1 MSGARR
7 ALHRRAARE
16 AQQAGLNPRQQAI
29 AVELATLPPGKVM
42 AADLPVWSRPVIDT
56 LRDVIAN
63 ARIIKPCE
71 KVLRGH
77 RGVPSTLKI
86 EWMFSGMLA
95 ANWDGFTFSRK
106 EILKTLS
113 KLPDPEFGELAPRK
127 KDGDFYTPRLTVFN
141 NQQMRLEKA
150 LRDGSIDLGWLEKA
164 FIKASIP
171 DHIAILILLVAIDT
185 TAFPGW
191 HLTQRYEHE
200 ADIRR
205 TLRKRYREIH
215 GEIRRIPEMDTPE
228 MRAFAEEE
236 LGIII
241 GEDGR
246 MLRCDADPDLRGGYK
261 TPTPKRPQ
269 ELYSGYA
276 SHAAVAAHLPTADDG
291 DDAHMPT
298 YITAVT
304 TTAANADSGPIGE
317 LLALRT
323 LDIAINAIHNV
334 QDMAFSRMLDTYTI
348 PLREAG
354 QQIHMNFPAP
364 ATKSADGPL
373 VIKRRDKTEVTLAVS
388 CGVPFHEHT
397 PKDLLALPADLFEE
411 GKEKELATRLELR
424 HHWCWDVIEYDPKTG
439 QIRVRCPFCAG
450 KLFDPRLPASP
461 RLRANALP
469 VQLPASVTEC
479 CPGTCT
485 VTVKDLPT
493 FQTPV
498 YGTPEHTKIM
508 NQRNA
513 VESPFG
519 IARDRGGLEP
529 GTCKAARLEAHAL
542 AALMTFTVMNLQTT
556 MDQEIKEVQDLLKR
570 HRQQQAIH
578 TQAADAPAD
587 GVEPAEAVEPVDG
600 IEPAEAV
607 QPDGIEPAEAVE
619 PVDGVEPAEAVQPDG
634 VEPAEA
640 VQPDGI
646 EPAEAVQLDGIELA
660 EAVQPDEAA
669 PTHEERASDPQEL
682 PQAVTLNPNDGGGSA
697 ATIHKRARPPP

>member
-1 MSGARR
+1 
-7 ALHRRAARE
+7 
-16 AQQAGLNPRQQAI
+16 
-29 AVELATLPPGKVM
+29 M

-63 ARIIKPCE
+63 ARAVKPCE

-86 EWMFSGMLA
+86 EWMFLGMLA

-205 TLRKRYREIH
+205 TLRKRYRKIH
-215 GEIRRIPEMDTPE
+215 GETRRIPEMDTPE

-236 LGIII
+236 LGIVI

-269 ELYSGYA
+269 QLYSGYA
-276 SHAAVAAHLPTADDG
+276 SHAGVAAHLPTADDG
-291 DDAHMPT
+291 DDAHMPA

-334 QDMAFSRMLDTYTI
+334 QDMAFSRMLDTYMI

-373 VIKRRDKTEVTLAVS
+373 VIKRRDETEVTLAVS
-388 CGVPFHEHT
+388 CGVLFHEHT

-439 QIRVRCPFCAG
+439 KIRVRCPFCAG

-578 TQAADAPAD
+578 AQAADAPA
-587 GVEPAEAVEPVDG
+587 
-600 IEPAEAV
+600 
-607 QPDGIEPAEAVE
+607 
-619 PVDGVEPAEAVQPDG
+619 DGVEPAEAVQPDG
-634 VEPAEA
+634 VEPADRA
-640 VQPDGI
+640 VQPDGV
-646 EPAEAVQLDGIELA
+646 EPAD
-660 EAVQPDEAA
+660 AVQPDGVEPAA
-669 PTHEERASDPQEL
+669 DAPADGVEPADAVEPVDGASD
-682 PQAVTLNPNDGGGSA
+682 AVA
-697 ATIHKRARPPP
+697 ARC